1 MAVANGVCEVLAPYV
16 VCVGVQEVLIAV
28 TLLLL
33 I

>member
-1 MAVANGVCEVLAPYV
+1 MAVANGVCEVLASYV
-16 VCVGVQEVLIAV
+16 VCVGFQEVLIAV